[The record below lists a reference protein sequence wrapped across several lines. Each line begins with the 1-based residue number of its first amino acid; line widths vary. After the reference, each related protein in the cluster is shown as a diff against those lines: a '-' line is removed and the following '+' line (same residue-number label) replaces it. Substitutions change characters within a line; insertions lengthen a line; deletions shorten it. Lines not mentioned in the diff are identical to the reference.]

1 MRREACCCAPLGG
14 QTEHQSDSAQVA
26 LSKSRSK
33 SPRQFDLASC
43 PHRRDLCRLTL
54 VRRQKA
60 ADGDANQ
67 KHRGKH
73 HSNCTFVS
81 WRRKPSHLLVQK
93 FLIASVHWMSPF
105 LFQLNATMS
114 NKKRSKTVAVSLTVA
129 EQTLG
134 CLICGAKS

>member
-43 PHRRDLCRLTL
+43 THRRDLCRLTL

-73 HSNCTFVS
+73 HSNCAFVS

-93 FLIASVHWMSPF
+93 FLIENEPGRRSAAKPLSKDEARRIAANIAKLPDRK
-105 LFQLNATMS
+105 AT
-114 NKKRSKTVAVSLTVA
+114 RIRA
-129 EQTLG
+129 
-134 CLICGAKS
+134 